1 MGVASRCGRG
11 DMRNVAMAQAGK
23 LIGKFLLDG
32 TNKVKY
38 FMLLKFAAVIAF
50 AFSGHADA
58 QPTPATL
65 PLSTGSELAVWTIAP
80 DKPTHI
86 TPVIF
91 LHGGPGM
98 YTEARRFDE
107 GQIFR
112 DAGFTTIYFDQAGGG
127 KSKQLPANAYS
138 LERAVNDLEA
148 MRIEIKQ
155 EKLIFWGNSYGA
167 TLAAVYAARY
177 PGHVAAVILTSPGT
191 FPGTNPKRNY
201 SLTNRD
207 KVKFS
212 KALSTA
218 VAKIDKDGAAAEK
231 AVTQAEAGALFDEAI
246 AAELIEGMVCK
257 GAQISP
263 PALSGG
269 GNLFANRI
277 ILRQVEKLQFAST
290 PIAIPAL
297 VVRGSCDFLG
307 PENASQFVT
316 LFGASSVVVSKSG
329 HSLLE
334 NRTDLDTALREF
346 TKAKLA
352 DVP

>member
-1 MGVASRCGRG
+1 
-11 DMRNVAMAQAGK
+11 
-23 LIGKFLLDG
+23 LEG

-38 FMLLKFAAVIAF
+38 FTLRKSAAVIAF

-58 QPTPATL
+58 QPAPATL
-65 PLSTGSELAVWTIAP
+65 PLSTGSELAVWTITP
-80 DKPTHI
+80 DTPTHI
-86 TPVIF
+86 TPIIF

-112 DAGFTTIYFDQAGGG
+112 DAGFTTMYFDQAGGG
-127 KSKQLPANAYS
+127 KSKRLPANAYS

-148 MRIEIKQ
+148 LRIEIKQ
-155 EKLIFWGNSYGA
+155 EKLILWGNSYGA

-177 PGHVAAVILTSPGT
+177 PGQVAAVILTSPGT

-201 SLTNRD
+201 RLTNRD
-207 KVKFS
+207 RVKFS
-212 KALSTA
+212 RALSTA
-218 VAKIDKDGAAAEK
+218 AAKIDKDGAAAEK
-231 AVTQAEAGALFDEAI
+231 AVTQAEAGALLDEAI

-257 GAQISP
+257 GTQIP
-263 PALSGG
+263 QPALSGG

-277 ILRQVEKLQFAST
+277 ILKQVEKLKFAST
-290 PIAIPAL
+290 PIVIPAL

-307 PENASQFVT
+307 AENAAQFAT
-316 LFGASSVVVSKSG
+316 LFSASSIVVNNSG
-329 HSLLE
+329 HALLE
-334 NRTDLDTALREF
+334 NRTEVDAALREF

-352 DVP
+352 VVP